1 MKALQVFAGD
11 RARQQLL
18 ERGLRPGDV
27 GLIPGAAGGPK
38 GLILNALDRFIFGH
52 WLPRSTQ
59 TVHLVGASIGAWRLA
74 CAALD
79 EPEAALVQMAEDY
92 VHQRYEHEPGRHPT
106 AQHVSDVFG
115 AQLRLRFGGRE
126 RELLTHPRY
135 RLHVFASH
143 GRGLLHR
150 EGRWRTP
157 AGYLGAYA
165 ANALSRRALGAWLE
179 RVVFS
184 DPREVIPITLG
195 DFATHQVALS
205 ATNFAPALLA
215 SCSIPFWLKAV
226 YDIPGAPLGAYWDG
240 GITDYHLHLNYA
252 SMPDGLVLYPHFQSQ
267 LVPGWFDKAWR
278 RRHWATGALSNVVV
292 LAPRSDWVASLPN
305 AKLPDR
311 TDVKTYVGDVDGRIK
326 AWAQALAMGQQLADD
341 FAELVD
347 QSSIAALPL
356 A

>member
-11 RARQQLL
+11 HARQRLL
-18 ERGLRPGDV
+18 ERGLKPGDV
-27 GLIPGAAGGPK
+27 GIIAGAAGGPK

-52 WLPRSTQ
+52 WLPRSAQ
-59 TVHLVGASIGAWRLA
+59 TVHLLGASIGAWRLA

-79 EPEAALVQMAEDY
+79 EPEAALAQMAEDY
-92 VHQRYEHEPGRHPT
+92 VHQRYEHAPGQQPT

-157 AGYLGAYA
+157 AGYVAAYA
-165 ANALSRRALGAWLE
+165 ANAVSRRALGAWLE

-184 DPREVIPITLG
+184 DSREPMPISLD
-195 DFATHQVALS
+195 DFPTHQVALS
-205 ATNFAPALLA
+205 AANFAPALLA

-226 YDIPGAPLGAYWDG
+226 HDIPGAPPGAYWDG
-240 GITDYHLHLNYA
+240 GITDYHLHLSYA
-252 SMPDGLVLYPHFQSQ
+252 SKTDGLVLYPHFQSQ

-278 RRHWATGALSNVVV
+278 RRHRATGALSNVVV
-292 LAPRSDWVASLPN
+292 LAPRAEWVASLPSG
-305 AKLPDR
+305 KLPDR
-311 TDVKTYVGDVDGRIK
+311 TDVKTYVSDVDGRIK
-326 AWAQALAMGQQLADD
+326 AWAQGLAMGQQLADE
-341 FAELVD
+341 FAEWVE
-347 QSSIAALPL
+347 QPSIAALPL